1 MTFMSTSVAGSHR
14 YRVRPSVVIA
24 AVVFSAQ
31 AVMLP
36 ALTEGADGEVGKTA
50 EAAPQDGQKNDPLLP
65 VAFRLAAT
73 AELDAAESG
82 GPDRSPAATGVGGR
96 PWRDARSQIPRS
108 VLGSGAYDPA
118 TFLNDASGHS
128 QFSFSRSVAP
138 LLALPAFAGSASAE
152 SRSVAPGPA
161 VGGRIP
167 AKFRSSLRARGE

>member
-14 YRVRPSVVIA
+14 YRVCLSVVIA

-50 EAAPQDGQKNDPLLP
+50 EAAGQDVQKNDPLLP

-96 PWRDARSQIPRS
+96 PWRDARSRIPRS
-108 VLGSGAYDPA
+108 VLGSGAYDA
-118 TFLNDASGHS
+118 AAYLDDAGGHAP
-128 QFSFSRSVAP
+128 FALSRGIAP
-138 LLALPAFAGSASAE
+138 LLVPDVLIGPGSFFANVPADRTSGNIGGGSM
-152 SRSVAPGPA
+152 R
-161 VGGRIP
+161 
-167 AKFRSSLRARGE
+167 FRSSVRNR